1 MTAKEELRQIK
12 MLDERITNNTEELM
26 RLRAMAEKVTSV
38 VSGESVSRT
47 RNTDTMTDAVAK
59 IIALQDKLN
68 ADIDK
73 YVNLKESTLQRL
85 SRLENPTYYGILY
98 RRYFLYKTW
107 EQIAC
112 EMNYTYQWVCE
123 LHGRALQ
130 KYGKLQ
136 TLDRNHKENL
146 L

>member
-12 MLDERITNNTEELM
+12 MLDERIENNTEELA
-26 RLRAMAEKVTSV
+26 RLKSMATKVTSV
-38 VSGESVSRT
+38 MSGESVSRT
-47 RNTDTMTDAVAK
+47 RNTDTLTDVVAK
-59 IIALQDKLN
+59 IISLQDKLN

-73 YVNLKESTLQRL
+73 YVDLKESVLERL
-85 SRLENPTYYGILY
+85 KRLDSPIYYGILY

-130 KYGKLQ
+130 EFGKI
-136 TLDRNHKENL
+136 
-146 L
+146 